1 MNRLINYVKE
11 IWNEMKKVAW
21 PTRNELVNSTIVV
34 IVISALMAVV
44 IFVLDTI
51 FSSALSLVVK

>member
-11 IWNEMKKVAW
+11 IWNEMMKVAW
-21 PTRNELVNSTIVV
+21 PTRNDLMNSTIVV
-34 IVISALMAVV
+34 IIISALMAGI